1 MCITGRKKCT
11 ASCKKSHH
19 RSPQQPYRFGKATG
33 LMVSKAQESHK
44 KHLMRKCTRCLT
56 FTGGETRIRTG
67 DKGFAGLCLTT
78 WPSRHMK
85 KAETNPAEKSWSGLR
100 GSNPRPQPW
109 QGCALPT
116 ALSPRTRGIIY
127 ANLATNASENMKF
140 MQTFCFGC
148 FFRTCMGLNLPLRI
162 KIGMRKLMH
171 LSTLMLRFSYRKNIV
186 S

>member
-1 MCITGRKKCT
+1 MCIRGRKKCIT
-11 ASCKKSHH
+11 SCKNHLTGCRNNLTSSEKLRASWYQKL
-19 RSPQQPYRFGKATG
+19 RS
-33 LMVSKAQESHK
+33 LIK

-162 KIGMRKLMH
+162 KTGMCKFMH
-171 LSTLMLRFSYRKNIV
+171 VSTLMLRFSYRKNIV

>member
-1 MCITGRKKCT
+1 MYITAPCFEAEKYITGRRMCITGRQT
-11 ASCKKSHH
+11 TLRVRKSYG
-19 RSPQQPYRFGKATG
+19 SYGVKSSGF
-33 LMVSKAQESHK
+33 HK
-44 KHLMRKCTRCLT
+44 KHLVRKCTRCLT

-127 ANLATNASENMKF
+127 ASSRLSASINF
-140 MQTFCFGC
+140 
-148 FFRTCMGLNLPLRI
+148 
-162 KIGMRKLMH
+162 KIVKL
-171 LSTLMLRFSYRKNIV
+171 F
-186 S
+186 

>member
-1 MCITGRKKCT
+1 MD
-11 ASCKKSHH
+11 
-19 RSPQQPYRFGKATG
+19 

-148 FFRTCMGLNLPLRI
+148 FFSDVYGSEFTVAYQDRYAQIDAPLNSDAPVLI
-162 KIGMRKLMH
+162 
-171 LSTLMLRFSYRKNIV
+171 S
-186 S
+186 

>member
-1 MCITGRKKCT
+1 MDLPDFFKESVPQIQILCTFQARLTKMFALFRLAIQNSSKHGRAPQKRNP
-11 ASCKKSHH
+11 S
-19 RSPQQPYRFGKATG
+19 RSWGCQ
-33 LMVSKAQESHK
+33 
-44 KHLMRKCTRCLT
+44 

-127 ANLATNASENMKF
+127 ASSRLSASVNF
-140 MQTFCFGC
+140 
-148 FFRTCMGLNLPLRI
+148 
-162 KIGMRKLMH
+162 KIVKL
-171 LSTLMLRFSYRKNIV
+171 F
-186 S
+186 

>member
-1 MCITGRKKCT
+1 MYITAPCFEGEKYITGCKKYITGCEKYITGHRMCIRGRKKCIT
-11 ASCKKSHH
+11 GCRNILTGSEKLRASWCQKL
-19 RSPQQPYRFGKATG
+19 RS
-33 LMVSKAQESHK
+33 LK

-148 FFRTCMGLNLPLRI
+148 FFGRLW
-162 KIGMRKLMH
+162 
-171 LSTLMLRFSYRKNIV
+171 V
-186 S
+186 

>member
-1 MCITGRKKCT
+1 MDLPDFVKESVPQIQILCT
-11 ASCKKSHH
+11 FQARNLELKQA
-19 RSPQQPYRFGKATG
+19 RSRATKRNPSRSWG
-33 LMVSKAQESHK
+33 CQ
-44 KHLMRKCTRCLT
+44 

-127 ANLATNASENMKF
+127 ASSRPSASVNF
-140 MQTFCFGC
+140 
-148 FFRTCMGLNLPLRI
+148 
-162 KIGMRKLMH
+162 KIVKL
-171 LSTLMLRFSYRKNIV
+171 F
-186 S
+186 

>member
-1 MCITGRKKCT
+1 MHRKLQR
-11 ASCKKSHH
+11 SHH
-19 RSPQQPYRFGKATG
+19 RLPQQPYRFGKATS
-33 LMVSKAQESHK
+33 LMVPKAQESHK

-127 ANLATNASENMKF
+127 ASSRPSASVNF
-140 MQTFCFGC
+140 
-148 FFRTCMGLNLPLRI
+148 
-162 KIGMRKLMH
+162 KIVKL
-171 LSTLMLRFSYRKNIV
+171 F
-186 S
+186 

>member
-1 MCITGRKKCT
+1 MSERIYSDMMHFLGSQSRTPASTVACDKKRNP
-11 ASCKKSHH
+11 S
-19 RSPQQPYRFGKATG
+19 RSWGCQ
-33 LMVSKAQESHK
+33 
-44 KHLMRKCTRCLT
+44 

-127 ANLATNASENMKF
+127 ASLRLSASVNS
-140 MQTFCFGC
+140 
-148 FFRTCMGLNLPLRI
+148 
-162 KIGMRKLMH
+162 KIVKLFYKSH
-171 LSTLMLRFSYRKNIV
+171 ESRGAQEVYFSFTLYK
-186 S
+186 

>member
-1 MCITGRKKCT
+1 MDLPDFVKESVPQIQILCT
-11 ASCKKSHH
+11 FQARLTKTFVLFRLAIQNLSKRRRTRATKRNPS
-19 RSPQQPYRFGKATG
+19 RSWGCQ
-33 LMVSKAQESHK
+33 
-44 KHLMRKCTRCLT
+44 

-127 ANLATNASENMKF
+127 ASSRLSASVNF
-140 MQTFCFGC
+140 
-148 FFRTCMGLNLPLRI
+148 
-162 KIGMRKLMH
+162 KIVKL
-171 LSTLMLRFSYRKNIV
+171 F
-186 S
+186 

>member
-1 MCITGRKKCT
+1 
-11 ASCKKSHH
+11 
-19 RSPQQPYRFGKATG
+19 
-33 LMVSKAQESHK
+33 MVSKAQESHK

-148 FFRTCMGLNLPLRI
+148 FFRTFMGLNLALRI
-162 KIGMRKLMH
+162 KIGMCKLMRT
-171 LSTLMLRFSYRKNIV
+171 SQF
-186 S
+186 